1 MSKSPLNFEIPA
13 EMRVVAE
20 KSVEQAKKAF
30 DGFFDAAGK
39 AVVAADAQT
48 ASLQSNTGELV
59 RKTFGYAE
67 HNVATAFDYAAKLVN
82 AKDMQDVMRI
92 QSDFVKTQISTL
104 QSQMTDIGST
114 VQSSARKTAEDV
126 QSTIEKASS
135 EMQRTASHAF
145 KG

>member
-1 MSKSPLNFEIPA
+1 MSKSPLNFEIPT
-13 EMRVVAE
+13 EMRIVAE

-39 AVVAADAQT
+39 AVVAADAHA
-48 ASLQSNTGELV
+48 ASLQSNTGQLA

-67 HNVATAFDYAAKLVN
+67 HNVAAAFDYAAKLVN
-82 AKDMQDVMRI
+82 AKDMQDFMNI
-92 QSDFVKTQISTL
+92 QSDFVKTQIGTL

>member
-1 MSKSPLNFEIPA
+1 MSKSPLNFEIPT

-30 DGFFDAAGK
+30 DGFFDAA
-39 AVVAADAQT
+39 DTQT
-48 ASLQSNTGELV
+48 ASIQSNTSELA

-67 HNVATAFDYAAKLVN
+67 HNVSAAFDYAAKLVN
-82 AKDMQDVMRI
+82 AKDVQDIMRI
-92 QSDFVKTQISTL
+92 QSDFVKSQMSTL
-104 QSQMTDIGST
+104 QSQMTEIGSA

-126 QSTIEKASS
+126 QSTLEKAS
-135 EMQRTASHAF
+135 TAF

>member
-1 MSKSPLNFEIPA
+1 MSKSPLNFEIPT

-39 AVVAADAQT
+39 AVVAADTQT
-48 ASLQSNTGELV
+48 ASIQSNTSELA

-67 HNVATAFDYAAKLVN
+67 HNVSAAFDYAAKLVN
-82 AKDMQDVMRI
+82 AKDVQDIMRI
-92 QSDFVKTQISTL
+92 QSDFVKSQMSTL
-104 QSQMTDIGST
+104 QSQMTEIGSA

-126 QSTIEKASS
+126 QSTLEKAS
-135 EMQRTASHAF
+135 TAF

>member
-1 MSKSPLNFEIPA
+1 
-13 EMRVVAE
+13 
-20 KSVEQAKKAF
+20 
-30 DGFFDAAGK
+30 
-39 AVVAADAQT
+39 
-48 ASLQSNTGELV
+48 
-59 RKTFGYAE
+59 
-67 HNVATAFDYAAKLVN
+67 
-82 AKDMQDVMRI
+82 MQDVMRI

-126 QSTIEKASS
+126 QNTIEKASS

>member
-1 MSKSPLNFEIPA
+1 MSKAPLNFEIPS

-39 AVVAADAQT
+39 AVSAADTQT
-48 ASLQSNTGELV
+48 ASLHTNTSEIA

-67 HNVATAFDYAAKLVN
+67 HNVAAAFDYAAKLVN
-82 AKDMQDVMRI
+82 AKDVQDVMRI
-92 QSDFVKTQISTL
+92 QSEFVKNQISTL
-104 QSQMTDIGST
+104 QSQMTEIGSA

-135 EMQRTASHAF
+135 EIHRNASSAF